1 MKVGGSNGSILSAPL
16 LSTGWGN
23 PDAKS
28 HGAPHVGSRKDD
40 AAHQVA
46 GARQQAPHL
55 ALGEGSKGRI
65 VCIQLPFT
73 TIVEYCSEI
82 HIYII
87 IYTYMFVVGIII
99 AIIVVM
105 FVGDVQLSFSRAL
118 ASNYMCELHIS
129 SYSF

>member
-46 GARQQAPHL
+46 SARQQAPHL
-55 ALGEGSKGRI
+55 AFGEGSKGRI
-65 VCIQLPFT
+65 VCIQLPLT

-82 HIYII
+82 
-87 IYTYMFVVGIII
+87 YTYIELYIHI
-99 AIIVVM
+99 CLLLLLLRLLLICSWAT
-105 FVGDVQLSFSRAL
+105 FS
-118 ASNYMCELHIS
+118 
-129 SYSF
+129 